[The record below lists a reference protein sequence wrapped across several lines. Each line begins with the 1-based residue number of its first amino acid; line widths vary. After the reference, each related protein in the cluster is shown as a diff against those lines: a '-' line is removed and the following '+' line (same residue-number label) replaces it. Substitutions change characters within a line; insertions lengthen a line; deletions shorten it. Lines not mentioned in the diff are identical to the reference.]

1 MSRILALWLPN
12 WPVQRLVRDQPELT
26 GRALVLYEQDA
37 RHGQRVKACSAAAEQ
52 QAVRPGMP
60 LAEAQTLLAGP
71 AKEEKGPVAGR
82 PAVGGVGGV
91 GRPSP
96 NASGKPAPSGSP
108 ASDAAQTLLADA
120 PLFVCHD
127 ARRDREALVELAE
140 WCEQF
145 SPIVGLDQTDEP
157 DSLLMDVSG
166 LAHLFGGEEA
176 LAQAVVTA
184 CQQQRLTVRVAIA
197 DTASAAWGLA
207 RWSEML
213 AEESSR
219 HTPCAVRQHSASGTD
234 GTRSVPATFVVLPPE
249 EAETG
254 TVLDHLPVEVLRL
267 PPRATEQLHRLGIR
281 RIEQLNRL
289 PRASLAAR
297 FGDAVIERLDRLTG
311 TVAEPIVAHH
321 AREPLSVR
329 WCFEHPTT
337 HHETIEHVLGEL
349 LAQLSRRLL
358 EQGQGVLRLTCQ
370 LVCRNRPP
378 LSIDIS
384 LFRPTIAPQHLLA
397 LAKLQLA
404 LLTLPEAVEEI
415 RVRALTTAPREQ
427 RQGELF
433 GDAPRDQPT
442 QLALLVE
449 RLSNRLGR
457 EQVVRAELQAES
469 QPELAYRYR
478 PLAGE
483 AATPQPAALASPPS
497 GMRVPGPLLRPLRL
511 FDPPQSIEVV
521 GIALDGPPAMFH
533 YQRRR
538 HRVARCFGPERIETG
553 WWRGESC
560 RRDYYR
566 VETEEGSRW
575 WLFRRLQDQRW
586 FLQGTFE

>member
-1 MSRILALWLPN
+1 
-12 WPVQRLVRDQPELT
+12 
-26 GRALVLYEQDA
+26 VLYEQEA

-71 AKEEKGPVAGR
+71 AKEEQGRVGRMPAAGGFGGGGR
-82 PAVGGVGGV
+82 PA
-91 GRPSP
+91 PS
-96 NASGKPAPSGSP
+96 
-108 ASDAAQTLLADA
+108 AAQTPLAEA
-120 PLFVCHD
+120 PLFICHD
-127 ARRDREALVELAE
+127 ARRDQETLVELAE

-157 DSLLMDVSG
+157 DALLMDVSG

-176 LAQAVVTA
+176 LAQAVLTA
-184 CQQQRLTVRVAIA
+184 WQQQRLMVRVAIA
-197 DTASAAWGLA
+197 DTASAAWGFA
-207 RWSEML
+207 RWSEVP
-213 AEESSR
+213 AEE
-219 HTPCAVRQHSASGTD
+219 AGN
-234 GTRSVPATFVVLPPE
+234 
-249 EAETG
+249 G

-297 FGDAVIERLDRLTG
+297 FGAAVLERLDRLTG
-311 TVAEPIVAHH
+311 TIVEPIVAHH

-337 HHETIEHVLGEL
+337 HHEAIEHVLGQL

-370 LVCRNRPP
+370 LVCRNRRP
-378 LSIDIS
+378 LGIDIS

-397 LAKLQLA
+397 LAKLQLG
-404 LLTLPEAVEEI
+404 LVTLPEAVEEI
-415 RVRALTTAPREQ
+415 RIRALTTAPREQ

-433 GDAPRDQPT
+433 GDAPRDKPA

-457 EQVVRAELQAES
+457 EQVVRAELPAEA

-483 AATPQPAALASPPS
+483 AATPEPAALASPPP
-497 GMRVPGPLLRPLRL
+497 GMPLPGPLLRPLRL
-511 FDPPQSIEVV
+511 FAPPQPIEVV
-521 GIALDGPPAMFH
+521 GIALDGPPTMFH

-586 FLQGTFE
+586 FLHGAFE

>member
-1 MSRILALWLPN
+1 MKVPIFGVSPLFKATSNRRIVMSRILALWLPN
-12 WPVQRLVRDQPELT
+12 WPVQRLVREQPELINC
-26 GRALVLYEQDA
+26 AVVLYDQDA

-60 LAEAQTLLAGP
+60 LAEAQTLLVEG
-71 AKEEKGPVAGR
+71 KEVR
-82 PAVGGVGGV
+82 
-91 GRPSP
+91 
-96 NASGKPAPSGSP
+96 
-108 ASDAAQTLLADA
+108 
-120 PLFVCHD
+120 PLFACHD
-127 ARRDREALVELAE
+127 ARRDQEALVELAE

-145 SPIVGLDQTDEP
+145 SPIVGLDQADEP
-157 DSLLMDVSG
+157 DTLLMDVSG
-166 LAHLFGGEEA
+166 SAHLFGGEEA
-176 LAQAVVTA
+176 LAQTVVSV
-184 CQQQRLTVRVAIA
+184 CRQQGLTVRVAIA
-197 DTASAAWGLA
+197 DTASAAWGFA
-207 RWSEML
+207 RWSEVL
-213 AEESSR
+213 AEE
-219 HTPCAVRQHSASGTD
+219 
-234 GTRSVPATFVVLPPE
+234 
-249 EAETG
+249 TG
-254 TVLDHLPVEVLRL
+254 DVAVLDLLPVDVLRL

-281 RIEQLNRL
+281 RIEQLNLL
-289 PRASLAAR
+289 PRASLAAS

-311 TVAEPIVAHH
+311 TIAEPIVAHH

-337 HHETIEHVLGEL
+337 NHDAIEHVLGEL

-358 EQGQGVLRLTCQ
+358 EQGKGVLRLTCQ
-370 LVCRNRPP
+370 LVCRNRRP

-404 LLTLPEAVEEI
+404 LISLPDTVEEVRI
-415 RVRALTTAPREQ
+415 RALTTAPREQ

-433 GDAPRDQPT
+433 GDAPRDQPA

-469 QPELAYRYR
+469 QPELAYRYW

-483 AATPQPAALASPPS
+483 AATPQPTTLASPPPP
-497 GMRVPGPLLRPLRL
+497 GMPLPGPLLRPLRL
-511 FDPPQSIEVV
+511 FDPPQPIEVV
-521 GIALDGPPAMFH
+521 GIALNGPPAMFR

-553 WWRGESC
+553 WWRGESS

-566 VETEEGSRW
+566 VETDEGNRW

-586 FLQGTFE
+586 FLQGAFE

>member
-1 MSRILALWLPN
+1 M
-12 WPVQRLVRDQPELT
+12 QRLVRDQPELT

-60 LAEAQTLLAGP
+60 LAEVQTLLA
-71 AKEEKGPVAGR
+71 EET
-82 PAVGGVGGV
+82 
-91 GRPSP
+91 SP
-96 NASGKPAPSGSP
+96 KREPGTESG
-108 ASDAAQTLLADA
+108 TEVR

-127 ARRDREALVELAE
+127 ARRDQEALLELAE

-145 SPIVGLDQTDEP
+145 SPIVGLDQAYEP
-157 DSLLMDVSG
+157 ETLLLDVSG

-176 LAQAVVTA
+176 LAQTVVTT
-184 CQQQRLTVRVAIA
+184 CRQQGLTVRVAIA
-197 DTASAAWGLA
+197 DTVSAAWGFA
-207 RWSEML
+207 RWSE
-213 AEESSR
+213 
-219 HTPCAVRQHSASGTD
+219 
-234 GTRSVPATFVVLPPE
+234 VPAAMVVLPPGDV
-249 EAETG
+249 A
-254 TVLDHLPVEVLRL
+254 VLDQLPVEALRL
-267 PPRATEQLHRLGIR
+267 PPRAMEQLQRLGVR
-281 RIEQLNRL
+281 RIEQLNQL

-297 FGDAVIERLDRLTG
+297 FGDVVLERLDKLAG
-311 TVAEPIVAHH
+311 TIAEPIVAHH
-321 AREPLSVR
+321 AREPLAVR

-337 HHETIEHVLGEL
+337 NHDALEHVLGEL
-349 LAQLSRRLL
+349 LSQLSHRLL
-358 EQGQGVLRLTCQ
+358 EQGRGVLRLTCQ
-370 LVCRNRPP
+370 LMCRNRRP
-378 LSIDIS
+378 LNIDIS
-384 LFRPTIAPQHLLA
+384 LFRPTIAPLHLLA

-404 LLTLPEAVEEI
+404 LVTLPDAVEEI
-415 RVRALTTAPREQ
+415 RIRALTTAPREQ

-433 GDAPRDQPT
+433 GDAPRDQPA

-457 EQVVRAELQAES
+457 EHVVRAELQAEA

-483 AATPQPAALASPPS
+483 AATPQPLALPEPPL
-497 GMRVPGPLLRPLRL
+497 PGPLLRPLRL
-511 FDPPQSIEVV
+511 FDPPQSIDVV
-521 GIALDGPPAMFH
+521 GIARDGPPAMFH

-553 WWRGESC
+553 WWRGESS

-566 VETEEGSRW
+566 VETEEGNRW

-586 FLQGTFE
+586 FLQGEFE

>member
-26 GRALVLYEQDA
+26 GRAIVLYEQDA
-37 RHGQRVKACSAAAEQ
+37 RHGQRVKACSGAAEQ
-52 QAVRPGMP
+52 RAVRPGMP
-60 LAEAQTLLAGP
+60 LAEAQTLLAEE
-71 AKEEKGPVAGR
+71 KEECPFFA
-82 PAVGGVGGV
+82 
-91 GRPSP
+91 
-96 NASGKPAPSGSP
+96 
-108 ASDAAQTLLADA
+108 
-120 PLFVCHD
+120 CHD
-127 ARRDREALVELAE
+127 ARRDQEVLVELAE

-166 LAHLFGGEEA
+166 LAHLFGGEPA
-176 LAQAVVTA
+176 LAQTVVTA
-184 CQQQRLTVRVAIA
+184 CRQQSLTVRVAIA
-197 DTASAAWGLA
+197 DTVSAAWGFA
-207 RWSEML
+207 RWSE
-213 AEESSR
+213 
-219 HTPCAVRQHSASGTD
+219 
-234 GTRSVPATFVVLPPE
+234 VPVAMVVLPPGD
-249 EAETG
+249 AA
-254 TVLDHLPVEVLRL
+254 VLDHLPVEVLRL
-267 PPRATEQLHRLGIR
+267 PPRPMKQLHRLGMR
-281 RIEQLNRL
+281 RLGQLNGL

-297 FGDAVIERLDRLTG
+297 FGDDLIERFDKLAG
-311 TVAEPIVAHH
+311 TIAEPIVAHH

-337 HHETIEHVLGEL
+337 HPEAIEHVVGEL
-349 LAQLSRRLL
+349 LGQLSRRLL

-370 LVCRNRPP
+370 LVCRNRRP

-404 LLTLPEAVEEI
+404 LVTLPDAVEEI
-415 RVRALTTAPREQ
+415 RIRALTTAPREQ

-433 GDAPRDQPT
+433 GEAPRDQPA

-457 EQVVRAELQAES
+457 EQVVHAELQAES

-478 PLAGE
+478 PLAGD
-483 AATPQPAALASPPS
+483 AATPQPAALAGPLLPGSLL
-497 GMRVPGPLLRPLRL
+497 PGPLLRPLRL
-511 FDPPQSIEVV
+511 FDPPQPIEVV
-521 GIALDGPPAMFH
+521 GIALDGPPALFH

-538 HRVARCFGPERIETG
+538 HRVARWFGPERIETG
-553 WWRGESC
+553 WWRGESS

-566 VETEEGSRW
+566 VETEAGSRW
-575 WLFRRLQDQRW
+575 WLFRRLQDRCW